1 MKGLRFIFIFILL
14 SMFYGAFSQ
23 NKYTL
28 SGTITDAESGEDLA
42 GAVLSVQNTS
52 YNTICNPYG
61 FYSITIP
68 EGNSSIEVQF
78 VGYENQLLEVDLHSS
93 KVINFR
99 MKSVAYELEN
109 IEVRGKGADQ
119 NVTSLGMGSL
129 KLNPK
134 QIENIPVLFGE
145 RDLIKTMQLLPGVKQ
160 AGEGNAGFYV
170 RGGGLDQNLILLDEA
185 PVYNA
190 SHLLGFFSVF
200 NSEAIRDAELLKGSI
215 PAEYGGRASSVLDIR
230 MKEGNMK
237 DYHTTG
243 NVGLIASNLSFEG
256 PVKKDVSSFMVSAR
270 RTYADLFLNFA
281 PDKDLRETQ
290 LYFYDLNLKTNFKL
304 NETNR
309 LFISGY
315 LGRDKFRMEDQ
326 FGFDW
331 GSKTATVRLNH
342 TFNEKLFSNSSF
354 IFSNYSYEIDL
365 SGDNDVLLG
374 SVIQDFNL
382 KQDFSWYLNAKNTL
396 KFGANLI
403 FHKIVPGEVKASPGS
418 VYSTLAVR
426 PRRALESAFY
436 ISNSQKISERLK
448 IYYGLRLALFS
459 NVGPGDFYS
468 FDSNG
473 DFIKTNSYDRFK
485 WVKTQGGPEPRLALN
500 YLINSKSA
508 VKASYNRIY
517 QFIHL
522 LSNSTSSTPTDVWLP
537 SSDNVKPQISD
548 QWSVGYFRNSQRNA
562 IESSVELYY
571 KNLQNQIDYRNGADL
586 VFNSTVEAE
595 LVFGR
600 GWAYGAEFLFRKNEG
615 KLTGWLGYTWSRTM
629 RQFDLINQIDQSS
642 KGLPFPARQDM
653 QHDISVVAM
662 YDLARKLK
670 ISATW
675 VYNTGNAVTFPNGK
689 YEVDG
694 RIVGYYTQRN
704 GYRMP
709 DYHRL
714 DMGLTWIRKQTARFE
729 SSWNFSVYNAYGRE
743 NAYFIS
749 FRQNKVNPDKT
760 EAVQISLFKVIP
772 SVSYKFKF

>member
-1 MKGLRFIFIFILL
+1 MCLRLIIIAILL
-14 SMFYGAFSQ
+14 SVFSGAFSQ
-23 NKYTL
+23 KNYTL

-42 GAVLSVQNTS
+42 GALLSVKNTS
-52 YNTICNPYG
+52 YNTISNPYG
-61 FYSITIP
+61 FYSITLP
-68 EGNSSIEVQF
+68 EGIYDIEIQF
-78 VGYENQLLEVDLHSS
+78 VGYENQLSRLNLHSGQ
-93 KVINFR
+93 VINFR
-99 MKSVAYELEN
+99 MNAVSFNLDD
-109 IEVRGKGADQ
+109 IEVSGQRADH
-119 NVTSLGMGSL
+119 NITSLGMGSV
-129 KLNPK
+129 KISPK
-134 QIENIPVLFGE
+134 QIESIPVLFGE
-145 RDLIKTMQLLPGVKQ
+145 RDLIKTLQLMPGIKP
-160 AGEGNAGFYV
+160 AGEGNTGFYV

-237 DYHTTG
+237 DYHTSG
-243 NVGLIASNLSFEG
+243 NIGLISSNLSFEG
-256 PVKKDVSSFMVSAR
+256 PIKTDVSSFMVSAR
-270 RTYADLFLNFA
+270 RTYADLFLKFA
-281 PDKDLRETQ
+281 PNKALRETD
-290 LYFYDLNLKTNFKL
+290 LYFYDLNMKTNFKL
-304 NETNR
+304 DETNR
-309 LFISGY
+309 LFVSGY

-331 GSKTATVRLNH
+331 GSKTATIRLNH
-342 TFNEKLFSNSSF
+342 TFSEKLFSNSSL
-354 IFSNYSYEIDL
+354 IFSNYSYQIDM

-374 SVIQDFNL
+374 SVIQDLNL

-396 KFGANLI
+396 KFGTNII
-403 FHKIVPGEVKASPGS
+403 FHKIVPGEVEASPRS
-418 VYSTLAVR
+418 VYKTLEVR

-436 ISNSQKISERLK
+436 VSNSQQFSERLK

-459 NVGPGDFYS
+459 NVGPGDFYR

-473 DFIKTNSYDRFK
+473 NLIETNSYDRFK

-500 YLINSKSA
+500 YRIGTYDAL
-508 VKASYNRIY
+508 KASYNRIY

-522 LSNSTSSTPTDVWLP
+522 LTNSTASTPTDVWLP

-548 QWSVGYFRNSQRNA
+548 QWSVGYFRNSTKNRY
-562 IESSVELYY
+562 ESSVELYY
-571 KNLQNQIDYRNGADL
+571 KNLQNQIDYRNGAKL

-615 KLTGWLGYTWSRTM
+615 KLTGWLGYTLAKTM
-629 RQFDLINQIDQSS
+629 RQFDLINNGQA
-642 KGLPFPARQDM
+642 FPARQDRR
-653 QHDISVVAM
+653 HDISVVAM
-662 YDLARKLK
+662 YDLSRKLQL
-670 ISATW
+670 SATW

-689 YEVDG
+689 YMVDG
-694 RIVGYYTQRN
+694 RVVGYYTQQN

-714 DMGLTWIRKQTARFE
+714 DIGLTWLRKRTAKFD

-749 FRQNKVNPDKT
+749 FRQNRENPEQT
-760 EAVQISLFKVIP
+760 EAVQISLFKIIP

>member
-1 MKGLRFIFIFILL
+1 MGHRFLYIFILMI
-14 SMFYGAFSQ
+14 MFSGAFSQ

-42 GAVLSVQNTS
+42 GALLSVQNSS

-68 EGNSSIEVQF
+68 EGNFNIEIQF
-78 VGYENQLLEVDLHSS
+78 VGYENQVLKVNLHSNQ
-93 KVINFR
+93 VIDFT
-99 MKSVAYELEN
+99 MKPVSYELEN
-109 IEVRGKGADQ
+109 IEVRGKSADH

-129 KLNPK
+129 KINPK

-145 RDLIKTMQLLPGVKQ
+145 RDLIKVMQLLPGVKQ

-230 MKEGNMK
+230 MKEGNLK

-243 NVGLIASNLSFEG
+243 NVGLISSNLSFEG
-256 PVKKDVSSFMVSAR
+256 PIKEDVSSFMVSAR

-281 PDKDLRETQ
+281 PDKDLREAQ

-304 NETNR
+304 NEKNR

-331 GSKTATVRLNH
+331 GSKTATIRLNH

-354 IFSNYSYEIDL
+354 IFSNYSYQIDL

-403 FHKIVPGEVKASPGS
+403 FHKIVPGEVEASPGS
-418 VYSTLAVR
+418 VYNTLAVR
-426 PRRALESAFY
+426 PRRALETAVYF
-436 ISNSQKISERLK
+436 SNSQQVSERLK
-448 IYYGLRLALFS
+448 IYYGLRLAFFS

-468 FDSNG
+468 FDSKGNL
-473 DFIKTNSYDRFK
+473 IKTNSYDQFI

-500 YLINSKSA
+500 YKIGRDDA

-548 QWSVGYFRNSQRNA
+548 QWSVGYFRNSHRNM

-571 KNLQNQIDYRNGADL
+571 KNLHNQIDYRNGADL

-615 KLTGWLGYTWSRTM
+615 KLTGWFGYTWAQTM
-629 RQFDLINQIDQSS
+629 RQFDLINQVDQNS
-642 KGLPFPARQDM
+642 KGLSFPARQDM
-653 QHDISVVAM
+653 RHDISVVAM

-694 RIVGYYTQRN
+694 RIIGYYTQRN

-714 DMGLTWIRKQTARFE
+714 DFGLTWIRKQTSKFE

-749 FRQNKVNPDKT
+749 FRQNKENPEKT
-760 EAVQISLFKVIP
+760 EAVQISLFKIIP
-772 SVSYKFKF
+772 SISYKFKF

>member
-1 MKGLRFIFIFILL
+1 MGHRFLYIFILMI
-14 SMFYGAFSQ
+14 MFSGAFSQ

-42 GAVLSVQNTS
+42 GALLSVQNSS

-68 EGNSSIEVQF
+68 EGNFNIEIQF
-78 VGYENQLLEVDLHSS
+78 VGYENQVLKVNLHSNQ
-93 KVINFR
+93 VIDFT
-99 MKSVAYELEN
+99 MKPVSYELEN
-109 IEVRGKGADQ
+109 IEVRGKSADH

-129 KLNPK
+129 KINPK

-145 RDLIKTMQLLPGVKQ
+145 RDLIKVMQLLPGVKQ

-230 MKEGNMK
+230 MKEGNLK

-243 NVGLIASNLSFEG
+243 NVGLISSNLSFEG
-256 PVKKDVSSFMVSAR
+256 PIKEDVSSFMVSAR

-281 PDKDLRETQ
+281 PDKDLREAQ

-304 NETNR
+304 NEKNR

-331 GSKTATVRLNH
+331 GSKTATIRLNH

-354 IFSNYSYEIDL
+354 IFSNYSYQIDL

-403 FHKIVPGEVKASPGS
+403 FHKIVPGEVEASPGS
-418 VYSTLAVR
+418 VYNTLAVR
-426 PRRALESAFY
+426 PRRALETAVYF
-436 ISNSQKISERLK
+436 SNSQQVSERLK
-448 IYYGLRLALFS
+448 IYYGLRLAFFS

-468 FDSNG
+468 FDSKGNL
-473 DFIKTNSYDRFK
+473 IKTNSYDQFI

-500 YLINSKSA
+500 YKIGRDDA

-548 QWSVGYFRNSQRNA
+548 QWSVGYFRNSHRNM

-571 KNLQNQIDYRNGADL
+571 KNLHNQIDYRNGADL

-615 KLTGWLGYTWSRTM
+615 KLTGWFGYTWAQTM
-629 RQFDLINQIDQSS
+629 RQFDLINQVDQNS
-642 KGLPFPARQDM
+642 KGLSFPARQDM
-653 QHDISVVAM
+653 RHDISVVAM

-694 RIVGYYTQRN
+694 RIIGYYTQRN

-714 DMGLTWIRKQTARFE
+714 DFGLTWIRKQTAKFE

-749 FRQNKVNPDKT
+749 FRQNKENPEKT
-760 EAVQISLFKVIP
+760 EAVQISLFKIIP
-772 SVSYKFKF
+772 SISYKFKF

>member
-1 MKGLRFIFIFILL
+1 MGHRLLYIFILM
-14 SMFYGAFSQ
+14 SMYFGAFSQ

-42 GAVLSVQNTS
+42 GAILSVQNTS

-68 EGNSSIEVQF
+68 EGDFSIEIQF
-78 VGYENQLLEVDLHSS
+78 VGYGKELIKVNLHSS
-93 KVINFR
+93 QVINFT
-99 MKSVAYELEN
+99 MKSVSYELEN
-109 IEVRGKGADQ
+109 IEVRGSGADH
-119 NVTSLGMGSL
+119 NITSLGMGSL
-129 KLNPK
+129 KINPK

-145 RDLIKTMQLLPGVKQ
+145 RDLIKTFQLLPGVKQ

-215 PAEYGGRASSVLDIR
+215 PAEYGGRASSVLDVR

-237 DYHTTG
+237 DYQTTG
-243 NVGLIASNLSFEG
+243 NVGLISSNLSFEG
-256 PVKKDVSSFMVSAR
+256 PIKEDVSSFMVSAR

-281 PDKDLRETQ
+281 PDKDLREAQ

-304 NETNR
+304 NEKNR

-315 LGRDKFRMEDQ
+315 LGRDKFMMEDQ

-331 GSKTATVRLNH
+331 GSKTATIRLNH
-342 TFNEKLFSNSSF
+342 TINEKLFSNSSI
-354 IFSNYSYEIDL
+354 IFSNYSYQIDM

-403 FHKIVPGEVKASPGS
+403 FHKIVPGEVEAAPGS
-418 VYSTLAVR
+418 VYNTLAVR
-426 PRRALESAFY
+426 PRRALETAVY
-436 ISNSQKISERLK
+436 VSNSQQVSERLK
-448 IYYGLRLALFS
+448 IYYGLRLASFS

-468 FDSNG
+468 FDSAGNLVN
-473 DFIKTNSYDRFK
+473 TRSYDEFK
-485 WVKTQGGPEPRLALN
+485 WVKTQGGLEPRLALN
-500 YLINSKSA
+500 YQIGSHDAIKT
-508 VKASYNRIY
+508 SYNRIY

-548 QWSVGYFRNSQRNA
+548 QWSVGYFRNSHRNMM
-562 IESSVELYY
+562 ESSVELYY

-615 KLTGWLGYTWSRTM
+615 KLTGWLGYTWAKTM
-629 RQFDLINQIDQSS
+629 RQFDLINQVDQNS
-642 KGLPFPARQDM
+642 KGLSFPARQDRR
-653 QHDISVVAM
+653 HDFSIVAM
-662 YDLARKLK
+662 YDLGRKLK
-670 ISATW
+670 FSGTW

-694 RIVGYYTQRN
+694 RIIGYYTQRN

-714 DMGLTWIRKQTARFE
+714 DFGLTWIRKQTAKFE

-749 FRQNKVNPDKT
+749 FRQNKENPEQT
-760 EAVQISLFKVIP
+760 EAVQISLFKIIP